1 MMEKESQQSQVDV
14 SDVQAHGEADL
25 AGEFLSRAL
34 RHSFFILKIIMGVLV
49 VLFITSGIFR
59 VEEDENALV
68 LQFGRIREFRS
79 RDGET
84 YRVLGPGLHWAWPEP
99 ISEIIRIPVKRV
111 QTLAIESFWYFQT
124 AEEKLR
130 TTRTDYYGGP
140 TLDPK
145 KDGYC
150 LTRNDSSLGSGESDY
165 SIVHTKCYLTY
176 RIQDIEQFFHNIYY
190 EVPRPGQDFLDVVSK
205 TVDPL
210 LEAMVSDAV
219 VATMVNYT
227 IDEAILNDPRIVR
240 DVEKR
245 LKAKLD
251 AIGSG
256 IAIDAF
262 HMPTITWPRQVSR
275 EFNESVGAQN
285 RRKQVMLE
293 AESYRDQILSE
304 AGGAQAEAILAE
316 LKIIHE
322 ALKNENLTEQQKQDY
337 EQKRETLL
345 SQLAGTAQERLAEAR
360 AYRTHV
366 VSRAKADAE
375 YLTRLLPEYKRH
387 PRLVIQQIYQSA
399 VQEVLENADEKF
411 IIQPSAGGKNKE
423 IRVQINPDPT
433 IQKKRMEEAKKQSE
447 NVEAK

>member
-176 RIQDIEQFFHNIYY
+176 RIQDI
-190 EVPRPGQDFLDVVSK
+190 
-205 TVDPL
+205 
-210 LEAMVSDAV
+210 
-219 VATMVNYT
+219 
-227 IDEAILNDPRIVR
+227 
-240 DVEKR
+240 
-245 LKAKLD
+245 
-251 AIGSG
+251 
-256 IAIDAF
+256 
-262 HMPTITWPRQVSR
+262 
-275 EFNESVGAQN
+275 
-285 RRKQVMLE
+285 
-293 AESYRDQILSE
+293 
-304 AGGAQAEAILAE
+304 
-316 LKIIHE
+316 
-322 ALKNENLTEQQKQDY
+322 
-337 EQKRETLL
+337 
-345 SQLAGTAQERLAEAR
+345 
-360 AYRTHV
+360 
-366 VSRAKADAE
+366 
-375 YLTRLLPEYKRH
+375 
-387 PRLVIQQIYQSA
+387 
-399 VQEVLENADEKF
+399 
-411 IIQPSAGGKNKE
+411 
-423 IRVQINPDPT
+423 
-433 IQKKRMEEAKKQSE
+433 
-447 NVEAK
+447 